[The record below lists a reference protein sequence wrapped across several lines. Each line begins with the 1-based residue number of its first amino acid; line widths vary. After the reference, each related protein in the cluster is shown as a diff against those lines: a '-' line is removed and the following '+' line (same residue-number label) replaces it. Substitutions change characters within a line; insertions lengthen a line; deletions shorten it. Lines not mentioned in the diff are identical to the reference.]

1 MQMYRSGLTLVTALM
16 LGSSAHAVTNITVW
30 YPWGPPDGQAV
41 VDRANEFNAMQKDIH
56 VNPVLVSGS
65 GIQGTTQG
73 KFLTAVTSGQVPDA
87 VLYWGQDV
95 IPGLQNVGALL
106 PLDSYF
112 TAAGLKPAT
121 FNQTALNAMKVDGK
135 TYGIPQMSSDLMLY
149 YNKDM
154 FKAAGLQP
162 PRTMAELDAAA
173 AKLTVYKGKELV
185 RAGFIPWLQQ
195 GLPLAYTGIF
205 GGKLVGADG
214 KVNMLNSGT
223 LKALQWEEGYVKK
236 YGAANLTRFISS
248 IGSTTT
254 SSGSDPFLLEKVAME
269 VNGQWHGNYLKR
281 YKPNLN
287 YGVVPIPY
295 PVGGTPNATWINS
308 NAWLVPKGS
317 KNPEAALKFIAYMSQ
332 PEVSAKHADAVYNIS
347 PITGASKFQKT
358 LNEPVV
364 KLATRLFTGKVFT
377 SPVTPQILNLQTELN
392 TAFEAVQQGTKTAQ
406 AALQTG
412 QQNLDQAAA
421 QGR

>member
-1 MQMYRSGLTLVTALM
+1 MHRRLALTAALTM
-16 LGSSAHAVTNITVW
+16 TLGSMAGAVTNITIW
-30 YPWGPPDGQAV
+30 YPWGPPDGQEV
-41 VDRANEFNAMQKDIH
+41 VNRANEFNAMQKDIH

-112 TAAGLKPAT
+112 KTAGLNPAT
-121 FNQTALNAMKVDGK
+121 FNQTALKAMQVGGQ
-135 TYGIPQMSSDLMLY
+135 TYGVPQMSSDLMLY

-154 FKAAGLQP
+154 FKAAGVKP
-162 PRTMAELDAAA
+162 PTTLAELDAAA
-173 AKLTVYKGKELV
+173 EKLTVRKGNEIT
-185 RAGFIPWLQQ
+185 RMGFIPWLQQ
-195 GLPLAYTGIF
+195 GTPLPWTGLF
-205 GGKLVGADG
+205 GGKLVDASG
-214 KVNMLNSGT
+214 KINVANPGT
-223 LKALQWEEGYVKK
+223 LAALNWEQGYVKK

-254 SSGSDPFLLEKVAME
+254 SSASDPFLLEKVAME

-281 YKPNLN
+281 YKPSLN
-287 YGVVPIPY
+287 YGVVAIPV
-295 PVGGTPNATWINS
+295 PKGGVKNTTWINS

-317 KNPEAALKFIAYMSQ
+317 RNPEAALKFIAYTSQ
-332 PEVSAKHADAVYNIS
+332 AAVSARHADAVYNLS
-347 PITGASKFQKT
+347 PITAGLKLQKT

-364 KLATRLFTGKVFT
+364 KLAASLFNGKTFT
-377 SPVTPQILNLQTELN
+377 SPVTVQILNLQTELN
-392 TAFEAVQQGTKTAQ
+392 TAFEAVQQGTKTPQEALASAQ
-406 AALQTG
+406 K
-412 QQNLDQAAA
+412 NLDQAVA

>member
-1 MQMYRSGLTLVTALM
+1 MQLHRAVSSVVVALV
-16 LGSSAHAVTNITVW
+16 LGSSAQAVTNITIW

-41 VDRANEFNAMQKDIH
+41 VDRANEFNALQKDIK

-95 IPGLQNVGALL
+95 IPGLQRVGALL

-112 TAAGLKPAT
+112 AAAGLKPSV
-121 FNQTALNAMKVDGK
+121 FNPTALKAMQVGGK
-135 TYGIPQMSSDLMLY
+135 TYGLPQMSSDLMLY

-154 FKAAGLQP
+154 FRAAGLQP
-162 PRTMAELDAAA
+162 PRTLAELDAAA
-173 AKLTVYKGKELV
+173 EKLTVRKGNELTRV
-185 RAGFIPWLQQ
+185 GFIPWLQQ
-195 GLPLAYTGIF
+195 GLPLSWTGIF
-205 GGKLVGADG
+205 GGRLVDTGG

-223 LKALQWEEGYVKK
+223 LGALQWQEGYVKK

-254 SSGSDPFLLEKVAME
+254 SSASDPFLLEKVAME

-281 YKPNLN
+281 YKPDLD

-295 PVGGTPNATWINS
+295 PVGGTPGATWINS

-317 KNPEAALKFIAYMSQ
+317 KNPEAVLKFIAYVSQ
-332 PEVSAKHADAVYNIS
+332 PAVSGKHADQVYNIS
-347 PITGASKFQKT
+347 PVVGASKFQKN
-358 LNEPVV
+358 LNEPVM
-364 KLATRLFTGKVFT
+364 KLANQLFTGKVFT
-377 SPVTPQILNLQTELN
+377 SPVTPQILQLQTELN
-392 TAFEAVQQGTKTAQ
+392 TAFEAVQQGTTSARD
-406 AALQTG
+406 ALATG
-412 QQNLDQAAA
+412 QKNLDQAAA